1 MKLVWVVSGFFTGI
15 LLRSFVDFGWAMP
28 GLILLLG
35 LACLCLRFIFE
46 REQIYILFVIFF
58 FAASVGMARF
68 EWNDAKRD
76 IVPIGTTA
84 LVVDEPDERENSVR
98 YIAKIG
104 ESRVL
109 IVSRL
114 SPKFK
119 YGDRLSVLGKFE
131 RVGDAYLNKDGVYY
145 QVLFPKLSLVGEGDG
160 NWLRA
165 KLFAVKNW
173 FSANIARLIAE
184 PENAL
189 AGGLVLG
196 AKQSLGKDLLDDF
209 RNAGL
214 IHMVVLSGYNIT
226 IVALSM
232 MWFFGKFLSKRVSII
247 AGVISILLF
256 AVMVGGGAT
265 VFRASIMAILALLAQ
280 ATGRTS
286 EISRALVLA
295 ALLMVFIN
303 PKLLVFDIGFQ
314 LSFLATLGLIYLEP
328 IIRPYFIRLPEKIL
342 WMDFRKIASATI
354 AAQLA
359 VLPLILYTFGNF
371 SLYAFPVNMLVLPIV
386 PTSMLLVFLTGILFP
401 IPIISL
407 IAYPISW
414 LAYALLGYI
423 ISIVRLVSSL
433 PFASLTFS
441 SVPLALII
449 VMYIVIIY
457 VVSLNHKK
465 EQHLGVGPPS
475 A

>member
-1 MKLVWVVSGFFTGI
+1 
-15 LLRSFVDFGWAMP
+15 MP

-76 IVPIGTTA
+76 IVHIGTTA

-189 AGGLVLG
+189 AGGLVL
-196 AKQSLGKDLLDDF
+196 
-209 RNAGL
+209 R
-214 IHMVVLSGYNIT
+214 
-226 IVALSM
+226 
-232 MWFFGKFLSKRVSII
+232 
-247 AGVISILLF
+247 
-256 AVMVGGGAT
+256 
-265 VFRASIMAILALLAQ
+265 
-280 ATGRTS
+280 S
-286 EISRALVLA
+286 E
-295 ALLMVFIN
+295 
-303 PKLLVFDIGFQ
+303 
-314 LSFLATLGLIYLEP
+314 E
-328 IIRPYFIRLPEKIL
+328 
-342 WMDFRKIASATI
+342 
-354 AAQLA
+354 
-359 VLPLILYTFGNF
+359 
-371 SLYAFPVNMLVLPIV
+371 
-386 PTSMLLVFLTGILFP
+386 
-401 IPIISL
+401 
-407 IAYPISW
+407 
-414 LAYALLGYI
+414 
-423 ISIVRLVSSL
+423 
-433 PFASLTFS
+433 
-441 SVPLALII
+441 
-449 VMYIVIIY
+449 
-457 VVSLNHKK
+457 
-465 EQHLGVGPPS
+465 
-475 A
+475 